1 MAPDEKLTPDRE
13 DFDQVRDEYCTAQEC
28 TLEQYSLA
36 LIIDKFAAKQYRL
49 AQERKLKRVRG
60 ERHAEK

>member
-1 MAPDEKLTPDRE
+1 MAADEKLTPDRE
-13 DFDQVRDEYCTAQEC
+13 DFNQVRDEYCTAHEC

-36 LIIDKFAAKQYRL
+36 LMNDEFAAKQYRL
-49 AQERKLKRVRG
+49 AQERKLKRVPG

>member
-1 MAPDEKLTPDRE
+1 MAADEKLTPDRE
-13 DFDQVRDEYCTAQEC
+13 DVDQVRDEYCAAHEC

-36 LIIDKFAAKQYRL
+36 LMNDKFAAKQYRL

-60 ERHAEK
+60 ERHTEK